1 LKAPERQ
8 SHLHWFTSHGLEI
21 ISLERRGGRI
31 QWFGKPQEIYVSDNP
46 WQISC
51 VSYSCGNHMRSN
63 CGHWVILLR
72 CCLWLPRGINHQ
84 TGQSVSALSPSQ
96 YKQMTPGHQLKG
108 SRTNMTAHKWQTAVF
123 LLLHGARSP
132 FPAQSLAQPQEWL
145 VNGAYIASGSLLAV
159 RCMEPCYH
167 HQLIDDQRLTVQ
179 L

>member
-21 ISLERRGGRI
+21 LSLGRRGGRI

-46 WQISC
+46 WQISY
-51 VSYSCGNHMRSN
+51 V
-63 CGHWVILLR
+63 WVILVETTWDRLWALGYSSWL
-72 CCLWLPRGINHQ
+72 LWLPSGIKHE

-123 LLLHGARSP
+123 LLLQGARSP
-132 FPAQSLAQPQEWL
+132 FPAQSLAQHQERL

-159 RCMEPCYH
+159 RCMAPCYH